1 MTLLS
6 VRHTTTY
13 RYRQPVSFGEHRMM
27 FRPRDSH
34 DQKLLEASLVIAPEP
49 ATVRWVHDVFGN
61 CVTILDFD
69 DAEAETIRFESSI
82 WLDHTPSN
90 TPDFQIEDSA
100 KTYPFV
106 YDAQEMADLMPA
118 ITRQYP
124 DPDGDVERWV
134 RRFLRRGR
142 PTDTGMLLM
151 TLTYAFRESFTYER
165 RSEPGTRPPA
175 LTLKLGRGS
184 CRDLALL
191 MIEALRALGLAARFV
206 SGYLYVPSRDGARY
220 RGGGSTHA
228 WVQVYLPGAGWV
240 EFDPTNAIVGNRD
253 LVRVAVAR
261 DPAQAVPLSGSY
273 FGGADDFLE
282 MAVEV
287 QVRSEQGGAGEDAA
301 AVAAQA

>member
-1 MTLLS
+1 
-6 VRHTTTY
+6 
-13 RYRQPVSFGEHRMM
+13 
-27 FRPRDSH
+27 
-34 DQKLLEASLVIAPEP
+34 
-49 ATVRWVHDVFGN
+49 VRWVHDVSGN
-61 CVTILDFD
+61 CVTIVDFD
-69 DAEAETIRFESSI
+69 RAEAEELRFETNI

-90 TPDFQIEDSA
+90 SPDFQIEDSA
-100 KTYPFV
+100 RTYPFI
-106 YDAQEMADLMPA
+106 YDAQETSDLAPA
-118 ITRQYP
+118 IARQYP
-124 DPDGDVERWV
+124 DPDGEVERWV
-134 RRFLRRGR
+134 RRFLRKGR

-151 TLTYAFRESFTYER
+151 TLTYAFKESFAYER

-191 MIEALRALGLAARFV
+191 MIEGLRALGLAARFV
-206 SGYLYVPSRDGARY
+206 SGYLYVPARDGARY

-253 LVRVAVAR
+253 LIRVAVAR

-273 FGGADDFLE
+273 FGEAGDFVD

-287 QVRSEQGGAGEDAA
+287 SVRSAAAPSEDAGL
-301 AVAAQA
+301 AVRA